1 MNIRSLVLLLHFA
14 ILGHVTAKAQ
24 SGGFCDVVNTILKE
38 SDSKFKNI
46 QGKMMEMNAT
56 ATMWASTVKLPGS
69 IGYRIVNSMG
79 FFYESAVL
87 QTTNRNEIKP
97 IYDEYKK
104 KLSECLRP
112 QGYEISY
119 QENFTAGLS
128 DYKKVVYMKK
138 VKEDTPL
145 EELPPHVTMEVTYSK
160 EVGKFTVVIFLFQH

>member
-1 MNIRSLVLLLHFA
+1 MNIKSILFILLFTTTGSA
-14 ILGHVTAKAQ
+14 IAQAQ

-104 KLSECLRP
+104 KLAECLTP

-119 QENFTAGLS
+119 QENFIAGLG

>member
-1 MNIRSLVLLLHFA
+1 MNIKSIIFILLL
-14 ILGHVTAKAQ
+14 VTAGNVTTKAQ

-46 QGKMMEMNAT
+46 QGQMMEMNAT

-87 QTTNRNEIKP
+87 QTTNREEIKP
-97 IYDEYKK
+97 IYEEYKK
-104 KLSECLRP
+104 KLSECLSV
-112 QGYEISY
+112 QGYDVSY
-119 QENFTAGLS
+119 QENFIAGLS
-128 DYKKVVYMKK
+128 DYKKVVFMKK
-138 VKEDTPL
+138 VKEDTPVDQ
-145 EELPPHVTMEVTYSK
+145 LPPHVTMEVTYSK

>member
-1 MNIRSLVLLLHFA
+1 MNIKSLLLLLA
-14 ILGHVTAKAQ
+14 ILGYNSTTYAQ
-24 SGGFCDVVNTILKE
+24 SGGYCDAVNTILKASE
-38 SDSKFKNI
+38 TKFKNI

-87 QTTNRNEIKP
+87 QTTNKNEIKP

-104 KLSECLRP
+104 KLSECLTP

-119 QENFTAGLS
+119 QENFIAGLG
-128 DYKKVVYMKK
+128 DYKKIVYMKK

-160 EVGKFTVVIFLFQH
+160 EVGKFTVVIFLFNH

>member
-1 MNIRSLVLLLHFA
+1 MNIKSLLLLLA
-14 ILGHVTAKAQ
+14 ILGYKSTAHAQ
-24 SGGFCDVVNTILKE
+24 SGGFCDAVNTILIASE
-38 SDSKFKNI
+38 TKFKNI

-87 QTTNRNEIKP
+87 QTTNKNEIKP

-104 KLSECLRP
+104 KLSECLTP

-119 QENFTAGLS
+119 QENFIAGLG
-128 DYKKVVYMKK
+128 DYKKIVYMKK
-138 VKEDTPL
+138 VKEGTPL

-160 EVGKFTVVIFLFQH
+160 EVGKFTVVIFLFNH

>member
-1 MNIRSLVLLLHFA
+1 MNIKSFLLLVHLAF
-14 ILGHVTAKAQ
+14 LGHVTAVAQ

-38 SDSKFKNI
+38 SDSKFKGI

-87 QTTNRNEIKP
+87 QTTNRSEIKP

-104 KLSECLRP
+104 KLAECLSP

-119 QENFTAGLS
+119 QENFIAGLS

-145 EELPPHVTMEVTYSK
+145 EELPPHITMEVTYSK

>member
-1 MNIRSLVLLLHFA
+1 MNIKSILLLLPLA
-14 ILGHVTAKAQ
+14 ILLSSNTHAQ

-38 SDSKFKNI
+38 SESKFKNI
-46 QGKMMEMNAT
+46 QGQMMEMNVN

-87 QTTNRNEIKP
+87 QTTNKEEIKP

-104 KLSECLRP
+104 KLSECLSP
-112 QGYEISY
+112 QGYNITY
-119 QENFTAGLS
+119 QENFIAGLS
-128 DYKKVVYMKK
+128 DYKKVVFMKK

>member
-1 MNIRSLVLLLHFA
+1 MNIKSILFLFLFA
-14 ILGHVTAKAQ
+14 TSGNAIAQAQ
-24 SGGFCDVVNTILKE
+24 SGSFCEVVNIILKE

-87 QTTNRNEIKP
+87 QTTNRSEIKP

-104 KLSECLRP
+104 KLTDCLTP

-119 QENFTAGLS
+119 QENFIAGLS
-128 DYKKVVYMKK
+128 DFKKVVYMKK